1 MIFLFSLSKDIFIF
15 FKYKSILNGTHTH
28 QPDIKN
34 IKVLYIYSVS
44 ANMIDIPTE
53 RYVEFLIYTSFNLI
67 YVFEIKYNFATDV

>member
-1 MIFLFSLSKDIFIF
+1 MV
-15 FKYKSILNGTHTH
+15 H

-67 YVFEIKYNFATDV
+67 YVFEIKYNFAKRIKLYYNHFWRSSLFC